1 MPRHSREDALTEREF
16 ELLYQSI
23 SEMKSSKQL
32 ETKFIMM
39 CAGRMG
45 MRGGEIAHIRN
56 EWIDTS
62 THTIE
67 ISNTSAARELR
78 FKYR

>member
-1 MPRHSREDALTEREF
+1 MARHSREDALTEREF
-16 ELLYQSI
+16 ELLYQYI

-39 CAGRMG
+39 CA
-45 MRGGEIAHIRN
+45 
-56 EWIDTS
+56 
-62 THTIE
+62 
-67 ISNTSAARELR
+67 RELR